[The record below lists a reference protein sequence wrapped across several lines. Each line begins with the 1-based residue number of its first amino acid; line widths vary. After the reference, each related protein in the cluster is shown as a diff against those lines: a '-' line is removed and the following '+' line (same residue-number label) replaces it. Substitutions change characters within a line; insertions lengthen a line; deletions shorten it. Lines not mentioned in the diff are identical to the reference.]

1 MVGGHW
7 FPIAESTEEEDI
19 RTGRLRM
26 NMDNFLKD
34 LYEQGRRND
43 SSTSDR
49 SAMMF
54 NITPSTGV
62 FLDLLVTE
70 LKPKRI
76 LELGTSNGYS
86 TLWLARAANRI
97 GSRVDTVDISP
108 RKADLASDNLA
119 KCGLHE
125 AVSIHV
131 GDCGEYLSRCDSD
144 FYDLVFLDSDR
155 TSYVKWAENL
165 IRVIRFGF
173 LIVDNATTHPQELF
187 EFKGRLNGHFGLSIV
202 TLPIGNG
209 QMIVQRD
216 R

>member
-1 MVGGHW
+1 
-7 FPIAESTEEEDI
+7 
-19 RTGRLRM
+19 M
-26 NMDNFLKD
+26 NIDNFLEQ
-34 LYEQGRRND
+34 LYDHGRSND

-70 LKPKRI
+70 LKPRRI

-86 TLWLARAANRI
+86 TLWLARAADRI

-108 RKADLASDNLA
+108 QKADLASDNLA
-119 KCGLHE
+119 KCGLQE
-125 AVSIHV
+125 AVSIHI

-144 FYDLVFLDSDR
+144 CYDLIFLDSDR
-155 TSYVKWAENL
+155 TAYLKWVENL
-165 IRVIRFGF
+165 IRVIRFG
-173 LIVDNATTHPQELF
+173 LIVVDNATTHPQELF
-187 EFKGRLNGHFGLSIV
+187 EFKKRLTGHFGLSVV